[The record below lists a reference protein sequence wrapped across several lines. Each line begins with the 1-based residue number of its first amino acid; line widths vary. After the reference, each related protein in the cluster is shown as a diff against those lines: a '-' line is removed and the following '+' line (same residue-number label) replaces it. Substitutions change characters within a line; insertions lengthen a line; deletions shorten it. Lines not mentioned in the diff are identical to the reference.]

1 MVRKMFV
8 VFRRE
13 GETLLSHHKDR
24 WRDQRLYDSQFPT
37 EVEAAMTIEELGEHG
52 ESYVVLPTYLKQ
64 C

>member
-13 GETLLSHHKDR
+13 GETLLSHHKEPWMNR
-24 WRDQRLYDSQFPT
+24 RLYDSQYHT